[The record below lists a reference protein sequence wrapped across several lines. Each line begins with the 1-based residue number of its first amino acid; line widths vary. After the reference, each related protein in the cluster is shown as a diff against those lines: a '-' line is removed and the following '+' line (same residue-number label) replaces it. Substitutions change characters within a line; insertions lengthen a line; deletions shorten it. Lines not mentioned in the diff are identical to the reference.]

1 MWPQRVE
8 AAIRRSVDHVAIHA
22 RPEFASR
29 VILNGLEMPSQ
40 PTVRLILPPGDD
52 PSGVLHGNLLSDAL
66 DDAFGFRLFGYG
78 LPVQYGLSVLK
89 AQSQLLGRFT
99 IAVVGAQTLSDD
111 ALDALFSLAPSRAKV
126 VAAFEN
132 YEMPELSTSL
142 TLLRESDLALTVEE
156 CVEIGRGVMEATDI
170 ARLCKN
176 SNGAYLEFL
185 TQLNRSTSLPPV
197 QLVSRPSDV
206 PASAAGH
213 IVSLFVRQGRWVEA
227 LEIAFEHDVDQGSE
241 LFRQSARIVL
251 DQGLSDRL
259 WKVVS
264 QVPADVFEADD
275 ELMYLYFVAA
285 TAANQHRLLA
295 RRVRS
300 YLESHE
306 APDLRARWSVALPS
320 ARSAEECER
329 AYSQLKNSNTL
340 RALAFIR
347 TMQNRVADA
356 VPLLREA
363 LELAQTAEDERAIC
377 AVALDT
383 SHALVF
389 SGKYTA
395 AKTWARWG
403 LERHS
408 QLSVGDEL
416 LRINLVAQVAYLD
429 LLTDEPDAAEELLNT
444 IVLPDSLIGAP
455 MMEAVI
461 STQGDL
467 ALFRGDL
474 DAAIERY
481 KRFYRHLPIASV
493 GFAALDLARAH
504 VRSGDVDAA
513 EAVVDE
519 ADELTGGEASESPN
533 RVALMI
539 ARGHTFLGRRN
550 TEAAIEHYQLSVPSG
565 RTNVTPYLAAQA
577 LIGLALAWTTNGEP
591 SKARSVL
598 EKHRECWQELGVSG
612 WHLLAVDVD
621 QALELRASLR
631 GESSST
637 HVQLLGRRKLMTA
650 GDSGQL
656 SLRIAEVTT
665 LLALTDNGYRAEEL
679 LLEIYGD
686 EGKMGSL
693 KALLSRMRSVVP
705 LLSRP
710 YRLDPSVTCDIV
722 HLEELL
728 RVGHLREALELYKGP
743 LLPESEAPGVRRARE
758 RIDEAIR
765 QAVLHAGEA
774 DLALRLARK
783 FPDDLELWEK
793 ARELTP
799 KDDPAYPLIRAR
811 IHRIR
816 GEWGL

>member
-8 AAIRRSVDHVAIHA
+8 AEIRRSRDHVVIHA

-29 VILNGLEMPSQ
+29 VILSGLEMPSQ

-52 PSGVLHGNLLSDAL
+52 SSGVLHGNLLSDAL

-78 LPVQYGLSVLK
+78 LPVQYGISILE

-99 IAVVGAQTLSDD
+99 IAAVGAHTLYDD
-111 ALDALFSLAPSRAKV
+111 ALDALFSLTSSRSKV
-126 VAAFEN
+126 VAAFEGDDV
-132 YEMPELSTSL
+132 PELNTPV
-142 TLLRESDLALTVEE
+142 TVLRESDLALTVEE
-156 CVEIGRGVMEATDI
+156 CVEIGRGVMEERDVE
-170 ARLCKN
+170 RLCKN

-185 TQLNRSTSLPPV
+185 TQLNRSTALPPV
-197 QLVSRPSDV
+197 RLVSRPSDV

-213 IVSLFVRQGRWVEA
+213 IVSLFVRQGRWIEA
-227 LEIAFEHDVDQGSE
+227 LEIAFEHDSDQGSE

-259 WKVVS
+259 WKAVS
-264 QVPADVFEADD
+264 QVPAEVFEADD
-275 ELMYLYFVAA
+275 ELMYLYFIAA

-295 RRVRS
+295 KRVRS
-300 YLESHE
+300 YLERHE

-320 ARSAEECER
+320 TRTAEEAER
-329 AYSQLKNSNTL
+329 AYSQLKNGNTL

-347 TMQNRVADA
+347 TMQNRTSDA
-356 VPLLREA
+356 VSLLREA
-363 LELAQTAEDERAIC
+363 LEMAQAAEDERATC

-383 SHALVF
+383 SHTLVF
-389 SGKYTA
+389 AGEYNA
-395 AKTWARWG
+395 AKTWARWS

-408 QLSVGDEL
+408 RLSVGDEL
-416 LRINLVAQVAYLD
+416 LRINLVAQVAYLN
-429 LLTDEPDAAEELLNT
+429 LLTDEPGAAEELLNS
-444 IVLPDSLIGAP
+444 IVLADSLVGAP

-467 ALFRGDL
+467 ALYRGDT
-474 DAAIERY
+474 AVAIERY
-481 KRFYRHLPIASV
+481 QQFYRHLPIASV

-504 VRSGDVDAA
+504 VRSGNMDAA
-513 EAVVDE
+513 EAVVRE
-519 ADELTGGEASESPN
+519 ADELTRGEPGDSPN

-539 ARGHTFLGRRN
+539 AMGHTCLGRSE
-550 TEAAIEHYQLSVPSG
+550 TGAAIEQYQCAVPSG
-565 RTNVTPYLAAQA
+565 KMHVTPYLAAQA
-577 LIGLALAWTTNGEP
+577 LIGLALAWRISGEP

-598 EKHRECWQELGVSG
+598 AKHRECWQELGISG
-612 WHLLAVDVD
+612 WRLLAVDVD

-637 HVQLLGRRKLMTA
+637 HVQLLGRRRLVNA

-656 SLRIAEVTT
+656 SLRIAEVTA
-665 LLALTDNGYRAEEL
+665 LLALTDRGYRAEEL

-686 EGKMGSL
+686 DGKMGSL
-693 KALLSRMRSVVP
+693 KALLSRMRTVLP

-710 YRLDPSVTCDIV
+710 YRLDSSVTCDVV